1 MNRSFFR
8 TFTLSLSFVT
18 ASTVATPVFA
28 DEDNQEP
35 VSSSSSSSSSSPSAT
50 SSSSA
55 SATPTAS
62 PLARAGGGIGFT
74 EQGPAVQGHIEGRFD
89 LGGDDLSVA
98 QIEGTIGA
106 PILRVRGRAE
116 AIPIRLYTTEVTQDG
131 RIVLDVTIAPLTADA
146 GFTIPL
152 PGENFRGHFLVT
164 PQIAAQLGIDGG
176 RFSGTVRVRAAPLT
190 GVVGDGDGVAPALG
204 ARIGL
209 DTTFSVE
216 VDERNRIDLGLGIE
230 GSFSALSALDH
241 GYGVT
246 GSAMWVHRMNDLGQE
261 FSIGLAARADRLDVL
276 PGIGPNIDSGA
287 SRFVG
292 ATAAITF

>member
-1 MNRSFFR
+1 MRRSFFR

-18 ASTVATPVFA
+18 ASTIATPAFA
-28 DEDNQEP
+28 NEDNQEP
-35 VSSSSSSSSSSPSAT
+35 ASSSSTTA

-55 SATPTAS
+55 STPRIGPIAVVS
-62 PLARAGGGIGFT
+62 AGGGVGFT
-74 EQGPAVQGHIEGRFD
+74 EQGPAVQGHVEGRFD
-89 LGGDDLSVA
+89 AGGDDLSFA

-106 PILRVRGRAE
+106 PILRLRGQVE
-116 AIPIRLYTTEVTQDG
+116 AIPLRIYTMEVTRDG
-131 RIVLDVTIAPLTADA
+131 KTVLDVTITPLTADA

-152 PGENFRGHFLVT
+152 PGENFRGHFLLT

-176 RFSGTVRVRAAPLT
+176 RFSGTVRVRAAPMGGAVT
-190 GVVGDGDGVAPALG
+190 DGDGTAPAVG

-209 DTTFSVE
+209 DATFSAE
-216 VDERNRIDLGLGIE
+216 IDERNRIDLGLGLT

-246 GSAMWVHRMNDLGQE
+246 GSAMYVHRMNDLGQE

-287 SRFVG
+287 SHFVG